1 MPLEKL
7 SSKRDLTGGREKSM
21 LIGDSGCCG
30 AGVGAGLV
38 EDGLKVAANGARADS
53 ELFGYARVG
62 VAPGDVGQYLQLAR

>member
-1 MPLEKL
+1 
-7 SSKRDLTGGREKSM
+7 M

-30 AGVGAGLV
+30 AGVGAGIV

-53 ELFGYARVG
+53 ELLGYARVG